1 MARIRKV
8 RRRAAQRALARL
20 TQDCAGGNRSCR
32 CRRGR
37 RLGRSRIQTTKRC
50 APDTASRNRPRPHHQ
65 HVCAGYFLLL
75 SKSQRSERWKWEIC
89 ITTDDLSFPGD
100 KFSFPKEDENAAEFD
115 RISSDS
121 AEWFWKVSV
130 RSAPPPPCV
139 LVFSPNP
146 FTQGEKDS
154 EKTHM
159 ALIAFL
165 QANINKDE
173 NFPSQSAKKWK
184 EQMSVREAFEY
195 ESEVFDAFDEGTR
208 CRARFILMHCLHA
221 LARTDDS
228 GEAEE
233 FKKDAD
239 AVAKQKM
246 PATPKERSDQKKPRA
261 SLKGVVDNMKE
272 TVWSSQQEDDEEEDD
287 EQELLRQMKQIQK
300 DEARIKRRKVEVEEK
315 QKRLKKKKQDQAQS
329 KTGAKALLEVWDT
342 MKLSMKKHRITVD
355 DFMENC
361 GDADQLSE
369 LIFKNRK

>member
-1 MARIRKV
+1 M
-8 RRRAAQRALARL
+8 
-20 TQDCAGGNRSCR
+20 
-32 CRRGR
+32 
-37 RLGRSRIQTTKRC
+37 
-50 APDTASRNRPRPHHQ
+50 
-65 HVCAGYFLLL
+65 CAGYFLLL

-184 EQMSVREAFEY
+184 EQLSVREAFEY

-208 CRARFILMHCLHA
+208 CRARFILMHSLHA

-239 AVAKQKM
+239 AVAKNKM
-246 PATPKERSDQKKPRA
+246 PAVPKERSDKKKPRA
-261 SLKGVVDNMKE
+261 SLKGVVDKMKE
-272 TVWSSQQEDDEEEDD
+272 TVWSSQEEDDEEEDEEEDD
-287 EQELLRQMKQIQK
+287 EQELNRQMKQIQK
-300 DEARIKRRKVEVEEK
+300 DEARIKRRRVEVEEK

-329 KTGAKALLEVWDT
+329 QTGAKALLEVWHT
-342 MKLSMKKHRITVD
+342 MKSAMKKHRITVD

-361 GDADQLSE
+361 SDADQLSE
-369 LIFKNRK
+369 MIYKNRK